1 MYCEKCSE
9 AHETSAK
16 YPGGEL
22 KYTPKRKPWSKDCEP
37 NKLPRKE
44 KEKFRK
50 CDCCE
55 YYYKKAAVVKFRYQC
70 ENPEHNATY
79 CVSCAEQHQ
88 NCQFDYASQ
97 TIDSQIRFVEI
108 YEKREKK
115 DRDEDEDDSDED
127 ATDEEADDD
136 ESEDESDFDYSPYQ

>member
-1 MYCEKCSE
+1 MYCEECSE

-22 KYTPKRKPWSKDCEP
+22 KYTPKYTPPKDPEP

-50 CDCCE
+50 CDCCK
-55 YYYKKAAVVKFRYQC
+55 YSYKKAAVVKFWYQC
-70 ENPEHNATY
+70 ENPGHNATY
-79 CVSCAEQHQ
+79 CVNCARQHQ

-108 YEKREKK
+108 YEKCEIK
-115 DRDEDEDDSDED
+115 DKDEDEDKSDED
-127 ATDEEADDD
+127 ETDEETDDD